1 MGQEKECRKPTHR
14 KHLSLHD
21 YRERCIY
28 HITLVVSDR
37 IPLFGTMAGDT
48 VDEAR
53 VELSPL
59 GRMVRQ
65 AIQDIP
71 VHEWKKGKDVQ
82 ILAAVTM
89 PEHIHFVLF
98 VRQPMKE
105 KLGIVIRGFKQ
116 GCNKALRLWMK
127 NAGLMGAA
135 PGVEGDGGSGDG
147 GCGVDGCGLDD
158 CGLEKSLIPNG
169 EANDGRSSEANG
181 GRSSEANGGRNGDGN
196 MAGSG
201 GMTGDG
207 NMAGGGG
214 KGVSSPLVTRGNSCS
229 HDDTSEGIALDAD
242 GEAFVRMLRAL
253 RSERILQEH
262 ALFEADYDETRL
274 RRKGQLSAMIRY
286 VHNNPAHRWMKQHK
300 PQWLKPMRG
309 IMISGRSYDAIG
321 NINLLGLPR
330 WQVFVRSRW
339 TDEQRRDY
347 KNNCVIK
354 ARNGYALV
362 SPFISPHE
370 AQVRDFCLKEGH
382 SVIVLSDNGFTDFT
396 QCSGGLYDY
405 CVNGQVLVLVASNIP
420 HIERKAA
427 ISRKE
432 CMQLNSMAEEIC
444 AEGVNE

>member
-1 MGQEKECRKPTHR
+1 MCTLWRSFVTRISYSLTMGQEKEGRKPTHR
-14 KHLSLHD
+14 QHLSLHD

-37 IPLFGTMAGDT
+37 IPLLGTMAGDT
-48 VDEAR
+48 VD
-53 VELSPL
+53 
-59 GRMVRQ
+59 
-65 AIQDIP
+65 
-71 VHEWKKGKDVQ
+71 
-82 ILAAVTM
+82 
-89 PEHIHFVLF
+89 
-98 VRQPMKE
+98 
-105 KLGIVIRGFKQ
+105 
-116 GCNKALRLWMK
+116 
-127 NAGLMGAA
+127 
-135 PGVEGDGGSGDG
+135 
-147 GCGVDGCGLDD
+147 
-158 CGLEKSLIPNG
+158 
-169 EANDGRSSEANG
+169 
-181 GRSSEANGGRNGDGN
+181 
-196 MAGSG
+196 
-201 GMTGDG
+201 
-207 NMAGGGG
+207 
-214 KGVSSPLVTRGNSCS
+214 
-229 HDDTSEGIALDAD
+229 
-242 GEAFVRMLRAL
+242 
-253 RSERILQEH
+253 
-262 ALFEADYDETRL
+262 EADYDETRL

-339 TDEQRRDY
+339 TEEQRRDY

-370 AQVRDFCLKEGH
+370 AQVRDFSLKEGH

-396 QCSGGLYDY
+396 QCPGGLYDY
-405 CVNGQVLVLVASNIP
+405 CVNGQVLILVASNIP

>member
-1 MGQEKECRKPTHR
+1 MGQEKEGRKPTHR
-14 KHLSLHD
+14 QHLSLHD

-116 GCNKALRLWMK
+116 GCNKALRLWLK
-127 NAGLMGAA
+127 NAGLMGPA
-135 PGVEGDGGSGDG
+135 PGVEGDGGGRG
-147 GCGVDGCGLDD
+147 G
-158 CGLEKSLIPNG
+158 
-169 EANDGRSSEANG
+169 
-181 GRSSEANGGRNGDGN
+181 
-196 MAGSG
+196 
-201 GMTGDG
+201 
-207 NMAGGGG
+207 
-214 KGVSSPLVTRGNSCS
+214 
-229 HDDTSEGIALDAD
+229 SEGIALDAD

-396 QCSGGLYDY
+396 QCPGGLYDY

-432 CMQLNSMAEEIC
+432 CMLLNTMAEEIC

>member
-14 KHLSLHD
+14 QHLSLHD

-116 GCNKALRLWMK
+116 GCNKALRLWLK
-127 NAGLMGAA
+127 NAGLMGAD
-135 PGVEGDGGSGDG
+135 PGAEGDGGSGG
-147 GCGVDGCGLDD
+147 
-158 CGLEKSLIPNG
+158 
-169 EANDGRSSEANG
+169 SEAG
-181 GRSSEANGGRNGDGN
+181 GESKGG
-196 MAGSG
+196 
-201 GMTGDG
+201 
-207 NMAGGGG
+207 
-214 KGVSSPLVTRGNSCS
+214 SSPLVTRGNSCS
-229 HDDTSEGIALDAD
+229 HNDTSEGIALDAE

-321 NINLLGLPR
+321 NINLLGLSR

-396 QCSGGLYDY
+396 QCPGGLYDY